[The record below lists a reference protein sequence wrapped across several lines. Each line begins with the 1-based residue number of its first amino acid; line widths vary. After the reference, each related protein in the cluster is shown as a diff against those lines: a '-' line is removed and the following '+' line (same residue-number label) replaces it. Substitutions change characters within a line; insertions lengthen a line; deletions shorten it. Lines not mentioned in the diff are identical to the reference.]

1 MGTQRIVKIPASMA
15 ERMERAAKREG
26 LTLSAFVRRAAT
38 LEANE
43 VLTRE
48 PRFGDGEPRP
58 PEAGG
63 PGGDD
68 DDGEG

>member
-1 MGTQRIVKIPASMA
+1 MGTQRIVKIPAKMA

-43 VLTRE
+43 VLTRDEAAFGARLAAGLE
-48 PRFGDGEPRP
+48 PDDDGDGE
-58 PEAGG
+58 G
-63 PGGDD
+63 
-68 DDGEG
+68 